1 MDALREQRAD
11 RLCHGHLPPLFVLRG
26 AGFKA
31 DRAGQQVDL
40 GDAQAQEFPVT
51 PAVRDSDFEDRTHP
65 EADFRAFSGQ
75 IVVLLAFEKARP
87 CARWPRLDAD

>member
-40 GDAQAQEFPVT
+40 GDAQAQEFPVIN
-51 PAVRDSDFEDRTHP
+51 A
-65 EADFRAFSGQ
+65 
-75 IVVLLAFEKARP
+75 L
-87 CARWPRLDAD
+87 